1 MLKKNTEYIY
11 PPSTDSDE
19 EWKKYIT
26 QLFDAELETI
36 LYQVNSN
43 PLLKDVKI
51 PKQLEENLWKQIS
64 DYENSKKSSGCS

>member
-51 PKQLEENLWKQIS
+51 PKQLEENLWKQIN
-64 DYENSKKSSGCS
+64 DYEKSKKSSGCS

>member
-51 PKQLEENLWKQIS
+51 PKQLKENLWKQIN
-64 DYENSKKSSGCS
+64 DYEKSKKSH

>member
-26 QLFDAELETI
+26 QLFEGELETI

-64 DYENSKKSSGCS
+64 VYEDSKKSF